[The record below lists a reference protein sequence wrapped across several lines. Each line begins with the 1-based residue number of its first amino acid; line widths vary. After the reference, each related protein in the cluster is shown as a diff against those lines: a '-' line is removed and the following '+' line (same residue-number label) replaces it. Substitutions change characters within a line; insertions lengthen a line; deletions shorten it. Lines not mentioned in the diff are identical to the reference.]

1 MRLSIQYKLVILAS
15 TFISG
20 TLFSAEPPK
29 SLGDHQWRV
38 SFALDE
44 NLKVAEVERNQ
55 VLALEFAHDGRF
67 QASLRVSERGATR
80 SDTKREGVFTQE
92 EFTFALNALNLVDLE
107 SLGEKTVRIGYG
119 TSLHPGW
126 QGSLEITAEDKLSA
140 VTFSSL
146 RPDDGQARTAAMN
159 KLATAIFDLK
169 RLAEQ
174 RFDEQNKQ

>member
-1 MRLSIQYKLVILAS
+1 MRLSMRFIFVILA
-15 TFISG
+15 FALISG
-20 TLFSAEPPK
+20 TLFGAEPPK
-29 SLGDHQWRV
+29 ALGGGQWRV

-80 SDTKREGVFTQE
+80 SDAKREGVFTQE
-92 EFTFALNALNLVDLE
+92 ELTFALNALNLLDME
-107 SLGEKTVRIGYG
+107 SLGQQKVRIGYG

-126 QGSLEITAEDKLSA
+126 QGRLQITADDQQSTVA
-140 VTFSSL
+140 FSSL
-146 RPDDGQARTAAMN
+146 RPEEGQPRTAAMN

-174 RFDEQNKQ
+174 RFDEQN